1 MASIGASLGGVL
13 PPARHTADLRRDAN
27 LNTGVARSERRG
39 DRRRG
44 DGVHVR
50 LRTLRSVRGCSGR
63 SFQPQV
69 DGRVWRV
76 RLLPRD
82 LRLRLRCVAWANG
95 RLVRNPQ
102 RLRTVVLLPFRDVD
116 HRRASQGD
124 SRNGAVHTADG
135 AICRHNRVQRGIRMA
150 CGVRRRRLACAVQ
163 GVRRHRHT
171 LGRRDGFWVE
181 EWGTEV

>member
-1 MASIGASLGGVL
+1 MASTGASLGGVL
-13 PPARHTADLRRDAN
+13 PPAGHAADFRRDAY
-27 LNTGVARSERRG
+27 LDTGVARGKRRG
-39 DRRRG
+39 NRRRG

-50 LRTLRSVRGCSGR
+50 LWALRSVCGRGGR

-69 DGRVWRV
+69 DGRVGGV
-76 RLLPRD
+76 RLLPRNI
-82 LRLRLRCVAWANG
+82 RIRVRRVAWTDG
-95 RLVRNPQ
+95 CLVRNPQ

-163 GVRRHRHT
+163 GVRRHRHP
-171 LGRRDGFWVE
+171 LGRRDGVW
-181 EWGTEV
+181 TA